1 MKIGDLATRCG
12 LSAHTLRYYERIGL
26 LPRVR
31 RDGSRQRDYDPAI
44 LEWIEFLRRLKTTGM
59 PIRDML
65 RYARLREQGTATEAQ
80 RRCLLEDHRD
90 KIRTHAAELTAS
102 LAILE
107 RKIESYAKTAPPRK
121 RSKDDARSSHRNT
134 LRKRQARPG
143 RD

>member
-26 LPRVR
+26 LPRVP

-65 RYARLREQGTATEAQ
+65 RYARLREQGAATEGQ
-80 RRCLLEDHRD
+80 RRRLLEDHRD
-90 KIRTHAAELTAS
+90 KIRAHAAELTAS

-107 RKIESYAKTAPPRK
+107 RKIEGYAKTASPAT
-121 RSKDDARSSHRNT
+121 RSKEDARSRHRNT

-143 RD
+143 RN